1 MEDKALAS
9 KRVQAG
15 IADDGE
21 SVWIA
26 VRDSGSGISPTDLE
40 RAFEPFYTTKKDK
53 GTGLGLAMCRQIMDS
68 HRGTISIDSTLGEGT
83 TLTMTFLP
91 ADTVL

>member
-1 MEDKALAS
+1 MPEGGTV
-9 KRVQAG
+9 RVQAG
-15 IADDGE
+15 MADDGQG
-21 SVWIA
+21 VWIA
-26 VRDSGSGISPTDLE
+26 VRDSGTGVSSTDLE

-68 HRGTISIDSTLGEGT
+68 HSGTITIDSTLGEGT

-91 ADTVL
+91 IDTAS